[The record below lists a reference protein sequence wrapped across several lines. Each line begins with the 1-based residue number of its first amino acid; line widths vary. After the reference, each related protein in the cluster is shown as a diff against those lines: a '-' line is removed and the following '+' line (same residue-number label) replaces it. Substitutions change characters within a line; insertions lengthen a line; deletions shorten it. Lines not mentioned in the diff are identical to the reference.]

1 MGSPRGGRERHG
13 GERTHLPQGGRQ
25 LTVPNRGRTEHREPS
40 SCSPGLEEVASEEL
54 EPGFEDSAEDA
65 PSEEDSEV
73 SDVIC
78 SEELDVCSDDE
89 PSEGRSWGWGE
100 LLSEELESTSSE
112 DEASPWDV
120 EELSEESEELLSE
133 DGGPEPEALPVQP

>member
-1 MGSPRGGRERHG
+1 MGSPRGGRGRRG
-13 GERTHLPQGGRQ
+13 GERTHLPRGGRQ
-25 LTVPNRGRTEHREPS
+25 PTVPDWVRTEHREPS

-100 LLSEELESTSSE
+100 LPSEELESASSE

-133 DGGPEPEALPVQP
+133 DEGPEPEALPVQQ